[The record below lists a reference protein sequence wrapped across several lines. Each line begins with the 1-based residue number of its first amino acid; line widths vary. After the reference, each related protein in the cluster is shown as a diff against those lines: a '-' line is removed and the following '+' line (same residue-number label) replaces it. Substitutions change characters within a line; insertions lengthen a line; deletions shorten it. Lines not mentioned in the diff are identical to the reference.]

1 MSITVYDCLKL
12 PSLHSGKVVAGKIGL
27 DRIVSSVSVVEI
39 PEEHREIKVFNPN
52 ELSVSAL
59 YAVKDNPAAQ
69 YYLAESPKTFHCKNS
84 TALHIYQ
91 TPKKVVPLSGNQDIF
106 R

>member
-69 YYLAESPKTFHCKNS
+69 CADNKESGGNGVA
-84 TALHIYQ
+84 ALVLILCRA
-91 TPKKVVPLSGNQDIF
+91 VSSLN
-106 R
+106 

>member
-69 YYLAESPKTFHCKNS
+69 CAAIKNLAEMGVA
-84 TALHIYQ
+84 AL
-91 TPKKVVPLSGNQDIF
+91 VLF
-106 R
+106 

>member
-1 MSITVYDCLKL
+1 MYISYIQTVH
-12 PSLHSGKVVAGKIGL
+12 LHQYHSRRS
-27 DRIVSSVSVVEI
+27 DVEKDTN
-39 PEEHREIKVFNPN
+39 HCSAYGYNLHLVFPVCGQNDISPW
-52 ELSVSAL
+52 
-59 YAVKDNPAAQ
+59 KDNPAAQ

-91 TPKKVVPLSGNQDIF
+91 TPKKAVPLSGNQDIF